1 MLQKGTKT
9 LQPGRFA
16 DGNVPWNAKSN
27 LPAVS
32 EAEDDTGFH
41 TSGTVKD
48 EDRRTVQDVKGP
60 TSTAVHVG
68 HRYSL
73 RSITTIKD
81 EHAVLNGKRLVDSDE
96 MMRMLN
102 TANQEHLMMS
112 SACGKPL
119 MSASQKK

>member
-1 MLQKGTKT
+1 MFAKGCVSWKKAKTGMLQKGTKT

-32 EAEDDTGFH
+32 EAEDDTGVH

-48 EDRRTVQDVKGP
+48 EDRRTEQDVKGP
-60 TSTAVHVG
+60 TSAAVHVG

-73 RSITTIKD
+73 RSTTIKD
-81 EHAVLNGKRLVDSDE
+81 GHAVLNGKRLVDSDE
-96 MMRMLN
+96 MMRRLN
-102 TANQEHLMMS
+102 TAN
-112 SACGKPL
+112 
-119 MSASQKK
+119 